1 MTTRDPRSVALNALS
16 RREHSR
22 LELVQKLHKAGFSN
36 EDIEPLL
43 EDLIKRNW
51 LSEERFIEAF
61 VRYRFNQGY
70 GPLRIRFDLQQKGIS
85 GEIIANALLE
95 YQDQWAE
102 SAKSLKIRRFG
113 ENPPSDQ
120 KTKAKQMRFLSSR
133 GFLPDHI
140 RYALKSCGS
149 DQ

>member
-1 MTTRDPRSVALNALS
+1 MASNDPRHIALAALS

-22 LELVQKLHKAGFSN
+22 LELTQKLKKAGFSN

-61 VRYRFNQGY
+61 VRSRFNQNY
-70 GPLRIRFDLQQKGIS
+70 GPLRIRYDLQQRGIS
-85 GEIIANALLE
+85 GEMIANALLE
-95 YQDQWAE
+95 YQDEWKE
-102 SAKSLKIRRFG
+102 SARSLKIRRFG
-113 ENPPSDQ
+113 ENVSSDQ

-140 RYALKSCGS
+140 RYALKP
-149 DQ
+149 